1 MFTVKKIIESKK
13 KFEVLI
19 NSNSID
25 YEQFKNFFK
34 KSNTGDSELFF
45 KILYNQYKVEIK
57 SDRLF
62 QFNFNELNLNEGD
75 NVKYYFTVWD
85 NDKINGHKKTKKL
98 RNKNKY
104 LIELKIFSLV
114 FVLSVLNK
122 KKNKVINGK

>member
-1 MFTVKKIIESKK
+1 MRETKKYVVASLSDIEKIESKKK

-45 KILYNQYKVEIK
+45 KIFYNQYKVEIK

-62 QFNFNELNLNEGD
+62 QFNFNEISNLKKIEGVLD
-75 NVKYYFTVWD
+75 VLQ
-85 NDKINGHKKTKKL
+85 IN
-98 RNKNKY
+98 
-104 LIELKIFSLV
+104 
-114 FVLSVLNK
+114 
-122 KKNKVINGK
+122 